1 MRNTASDLV
10 NLLFASRAK
19 RKLALLRVHKTG
31 SKSFRTA
38 LRKSYLQLECS
49 PLEYSTTVTAKALEG
64 KSFISPHLALAQW
77 QALEG
82 AADWVVAV
90 TMREPRA
97 RLRSAFRYF
106 KGKRGSNPLQVGELL
121 ANMDY
126 RDFLLSDHP
135 VLIGLKDNVLTRFLG
150 GGQFGTQTE
159 TRNQL
164 YLPEGLELQTAELAA
179 SDNLK
184 TGLVLPL
191 ILENRKDSISALC
204 RVIGVN
210 RVPAIGWQNRT
221 TDGAQIAVT
230 PEIAALEE
238 AFVGH
243 DVRVY
248 AEAVKRLS

>member
-10 NLLFASRAK
+10 NLLFVSRAK
-19 RKLALLRVHKTG
+19 RKLAVLRIHKTG

-38 LRKSYLQLECS
+38 LRKSYLQSECS

-64 KSFISPHLALAQW
+64 KSFISPHLSLAQW

-82 AADWVVAV
+82 TTDWVVAV

-106 KGKRGSNPLQVGELL
+106 KGKRGSNPLQVGEML

-135 VLIGLKDNVLTRFLG
+135 VLTGLKDNVLTRFLG
-150 GGQFGTQTE
+150 GGQFGMETE

-164 YLPEGLELQTAELAA
+164 YMPDGLNLRTAELAA
-179 SDNLK
+179 SDRLK
-184 TGLVLPL
+184 TGLVQPL
-191 ILENRKDSISALC
+191 ILEYRKESINALC
-204 RVIGVN
+204 REIGVH
-210 RVPAIGWQNRT
+210 RIPAIGWQNRT
-221 TDGAQIAVT
+221 TEGAQIAVT

-238 AFVGH
+238 TFVGH
-243 DVRVY
+243 DIRVY